1 MMHRR
6 EVQWGTNSVLLSVLF
21 CNQPTVK
28 FLMQTVKPV
37 RIREYRKV
45 SCIRNIVKM
54 SVKIVLFKDPGIIR
68 KAVDHLFYSIEE
80 TPDRYFLMQV
90 NSVADT

>member
-1 MMHRR
+1 M
-6 EVQWGTNSVLLSVLF
+6 
-21 CNQPTVK
+21 
-28 FLMQTVKPV
+28 
-37 RIREYRKV
+37 
-45 SCIRNIVKM
+45 KM

-90 NSVADT
+90 NSVADPEHFLVRIRGSVPLTNGSVSGSWYFRQ